1 MNSFVLCK
9 VKFDEINLYIIIGV
23 EFLFLCVFIVMMFY
37 FYFNRIMDI
46 DIDWIESKVSNFGV
60 IEEGVYYLNL
70 LEF

>member
-1 MNSFVLCK
+1 MKNVLILDGVLVWIEEKMNSFVLCK

-46 DIDWIESKVSNFGV
+46 DID
-60 IEEGVYYLNL
+60 
-70 LEF
+70 